1 MEKPLRTVIAIAA
14 GTFALTVAA
23 LAAVAGPP
31 DYNRGYNDCLAGRS
45 NEAQNSRSYRQGC
58 RAAEEERGMY
68 GRPSRWRSTVG
79 IPNVNG
85 MEPIQ
90 ALAAMQSRG
99 YRNVGTSAPGGMI
112 VGVYFN
118 PVTGE
123 CVQLTSAN
131 NRVVDAR
138 DNITDRRCR

>member
-1 MEKPLRTVIAIAA
+1 MLSAA
-14 GTFALTVAA
+14 SGNGRCNFAAR
-23 LAAVAGPP
+23 AAVAGPP
-31 DYNRGYNDCLAGRS
+31 EYNRGYNDCLAGRYD
-45 NEAQNSRSYRQGC
+45 EAQNSRSYRQGC
-58 RAAEEERGMY
+58 RAAEDERGMY

-85 MEPIQ
+85 MEPVQ
-90 ALAAMQSRG
+90 ALTAMQSRG
-99 YRNVGTSAPGGMI
+99 YRNVGTSAAGGMI
-112 VGVYFN
+112 VGIYFN

-138 DNITDRRCR
+138 ENITDRRCQ

>member
-1 MEKPLRTVIAIAA
+1 M
-14 GTFALTVAA
+14 
-23 LAAVAGPP
+23 
-31 DYNRGYNDCLAGRS
+31 
-45 NEAQNSRSYRQGC
+45 
-58 RAAEEERGMY
+58 
-68 GRPSRWRSTVG
+68 VG

-85 MEPIQ
+85 MEPVQ

-118 PVTGE
+118 PVTGK